1 MTTDRQRR
9 ANARNAQKSSGPK
22 TEAGQARSAQNAR
35 KHGLSSAAPVEAT
48 LAWFRLIIDEPTA
61 SLDPFDGSPRKQA
74 AIKLAAA
81 EVQLARALKAERDHI
96 AEFNARVI
104 GHSEAD
110 FAVVNDRDLDPME
123 QLMRLVNF
131 DWASHYRAQA
141 ERLQNE
147 QAWPLS
153 REGRLLRRYRREAE
167 SRRRRALRDWI
178 ALNGE
183 IPKRTRTQ
191 PEAA

>member
-9 ANARNAQKSSGPK
+9 ANARNAQKSSGPR
-22 TEAGQARSAQNAR
+22 TQAGQARSAQNAR

-48 LAWFRLIIDEPTA
+48 LAWYRLIMDEPTA
-61 SLDPFDGSPRKQA
+61 SLDPFDGSPRTQA
-74 AIKLAAA
+74 AMKLAAA

-96 AEFNARVI
+96 ADFNARVI
-104 GHSEAD
+104 GHSEA
-110 FAVVNDRDLDPME
+110 AVVYDRDLDPME
-123 QLMRLVNF
+123 QLAKLVNF

-183 IPKRTRTQ
+183 IPKRTQRQT
-191 PEAA
+191 EAA